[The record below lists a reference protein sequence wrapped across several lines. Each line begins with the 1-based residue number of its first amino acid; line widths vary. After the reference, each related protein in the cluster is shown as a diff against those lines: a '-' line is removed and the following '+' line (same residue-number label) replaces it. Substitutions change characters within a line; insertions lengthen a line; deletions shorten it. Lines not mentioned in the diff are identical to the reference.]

1 MANNSI
7 KPIAA
12 ALGAA
17 FLASTIVPAASASA
31 NPFAATELNAGYDI
45 VNQGKEGEGKC
56 GGDKGEKGGEGKCGG
71 AMGDKGD
78 KSGEGKCGDAMG
90 DKGDKNG
97 EGKCGGDMDK
107 KSKKGGEGKCGEGKC
122 GG

>member
-31 NPFAATELNAGYDI
+31 NPFAATELNAGYD
-45 VNQGKEGEGKC
+45 VANYGKEGEGKCGEGKC
-56 GGDKGEKGGEGKCGG
+56 GGDKGEKAE
-71 AMGDKGD
+71 
-78 KSGEGKCGDAMG
+78 
-90 DKGDKNG
+90 
-97 EGKCGGDMDK
+97 
-107 KSKKGGEGKCGEGKC
+107 GEGKCGEG
-122 GG
+122 

>member
-1 MANNSI
+1 MANHSI

-56 GGDKGEKGGEGKCGG
+56 G
-71 AMGDKGD
+71 
-78 KSGEGKCGDAMG
+78 
-90 DKGDKNG
+90 
-97 EGKCGGDMDK
+97 EGKCGGDKGDRGEK
-107 KSKKGGEGKCGEGKC
+107 GEKGGEGKCGEGKC
-122 GG
+122 GGDKGDRGDKGEKSGEGKCGG